1 MKEFVSKVGKCYE
14 RSSDSTEEADALTLK
29 VSLWCLTSR
38 QRFLSLLNIKPVY
51 QRNALSFVLR
61 PQCANLN
68 EKLDSLLQTLN
79 LEAQAMTTSALTTPP
94 IVEEEV
100 EEEELEE
107 EEDLSEESITELK
120 ENETE
125 KGSAHK
131 LFRPR
136 EQLVLRANSLKKVL
150 KQIIE
155 QAERST
161 IGQHVTKTRN
171 TNTALDISIS

>member
-1 MKEFVSKVGKCYE
+1 MY
-14 RSSDSTEEADALTLK
+14 
-29 VSLWCLTSR
+29 
-38 QRFLSLLNIKPVY
+38 P
-51 QRNALSFVLR
+51 FVLYQ
-61 PQCANLN
+61 QCTILN

-79 LEAQAMTTSALTTPP
+79 LEAQAMTPSALTTPP

-100 EEEELEE
+100 EEVEEEELDE

-136 EQLVLRANSLKKVL
+136 EQLVLRANSLKKAL
-150 KQIIE
+150 RQIIE
-155 QAERST
+155 QAERSM
-161 IGQHVTKTRN
+161 IVQLVF
-171 TNTALDISIS
+171 

>member
-1 MKEFVSKVGKCYE
+1 
-14 RSSDSTEEADALTLK
+14 
-29 VSLWCLTSR
+29 
-38 QRFLSLLNIKPVY
+38 
-51 QRNALSFVLR
+51 
-61 PQCANLN
+61 
-68 EKLDSLLQTLN
+68 
-79 LEAQAMTTSALTTPP
+79 MTPSALTTPP

-136 EQLVLRANSLKKVL
+136 EQLVLRANSLKKAL
-150 KQIIE
+150 RKIIE
-155 QAERST
+155 QAERGT
-161 IGQHVTKTRN
+161 IVQHVPLCLLNKKKS
-171 TNTALDISIS
+171 LISC

>member
-1 MKEFVSKVGKCYE
+1 MPHLM
-14 RSSDSTEEADALTLK
+14 TAL
-29 VSLWCLTSR
+29 
-38 QRFLSLLNIKPVY
+38 QSLLNMC
-51 QRNALSFVLR
+51 RNKCCINLSFVLR

-68 EKLDSLLQTLN
+68 EKLDSLLHTLN

-107 EEDLSEESITELK
+107 EEDLSEESLTELK

-136 EQLVLRANSLKKVL
+136 EQLVLRANSLKKAL
-150 KQIIE
+150 RQIIE

-161 IGQHVTKTRN
+161 IGQHV
-171 TNTALDISIS
+171 LLCF

>member
-1 MKEFVSKVGKCYE
+1 MIQY
-14 RSSDSTEEADALTLK
+14 
-29 VSLWCLTSR
+29 
-38 QRFLSLLNIKPVY
+38 KPVY
-51 QRNALSFVLR
+51 PFPLFSCL
-61 PQCANLN
+61 QCAILN

-79 LEAQAMTTSALTTPP
+79 LEAQAMTPSALTTPP

-107 EEDLSEESITELK
+107 DEDLSEESLTELK

-136 EQLVLRANSLKKVL
+136 EQLVLRANSLKKAL
-150 KQIIE
+150 RQIIE
-155 QAERST
+155 QAERSMIVQLVLLCLLNRKAT
-161 IGQHVTKTRN
+161 LICCLQN
-171 TNTALDISIS
+171 AALNIDVF